1 MAENGALD
9 HVFTRRRLLGA
20 AGVGALALTNS
31 TSAETMI
38 DLPLPDGSGARPITT
53 AFPQNGWM
61 ILHRTRPPLLETRF
75 GPGRRWCDC

>member
-61 ILHRTRPPLLETRF
+61 ILHRTRPPLLETPF